1 MREVDCGRKGIF
13 SLLTARR
20 LEFPQKETLTLT
32 LYSTGWWGSTSEHHT
47 QGKLAGCLSF
57 GHSGGVNKESERERN
72 KSLILDLLKSVT
84 VLQSSRIWKTVIH
97 HCLGP
102 VDSWLWP
109 WAINSI
115 TDVLQQLRLNNYT
128 EEEGTFSTPPGSLM
142 RCYKYGWR
150 MIRTLQK
157 LIICRV
163 KSGVWAVIVIERER
177 QLGWLPCRAV
187 TLNPSAVLNEYVHGC
202 KKHTHTHTPVTT
214 VTVSGIRQC
223 ARWFCDVN
231 SCVGG
236 GASPVVNHSFT
247 REDGRYSRLWA
258 TWQGAERNA
267 HEKKTPLNSFLLFIL
282 FHFP

>member
-47 QGKLAGCLSF
+47 QGKLAGYLSF

-150 MIRTLQK
+150 MIWTLQK

-163 KSGVWAVIVIERER
+163 KSGVWAVIVIEPER

-202 KKHTHTHTPVTT
+202 KKKTHTHTHEWRLWQCQEYDNARDGFVMLTRVWAEALHLWLI
-214 VTVSGIRQC
+214 TVSHVKTGDIHVCEQ
-223 ARWFCDVN
+223 
-231 SCVGG
+231 
-236 GASPVVNHSFT
+236 H
-247 REDGRYSRLWA
+247 GRVRKEMHMKRKL
-258 TWQGAERNA
+258 
-267 HEKKTPLNSFLLFIL
+267 H
-282 FHFP
+282 